1 MSIKSRAVV
10 MVEPRKIEIREVEIP
25 EPKTGEV
32 LVRQRACSLC
42 TMEQRMY
49 AGITDWG
56 YGGVWG
62 HEVAGVVEAIGP
74 GTKTELKVGDHV
86 ARAGTGS
93 CGACHY
99 CSVGLT
105 RLCVVAGGG
114 RSKAIDPE
122 TGKEIIG
129 SFGLSE
135 YAVSDV
141 ESLVKMSP
149 DLAFEEASFVEPV
162 ACVVQSTNKLD
173 IKLGQTVVVIGAGT
187 MGLLNMMLA
196 RLRGAFV
203 VVSDLDPARRK
214 KALEL
219 AAHAEL
225 DPEKGDIVE
234 QLKALNDG
242 RGADAVIT
250 AVGNK
255 AVNDDALRLVG
266 PEGTI
271 MLFASAHP
279 AAPLELDPNMVHRT
293 GINVTG
299 VVSKNRLDMYQAG
312 VILSKRL
319 IDVKP
324 LIETTFP
331 LEKVEDAL
339 ALASFNNTYRVV
351 VTM

>member
-1 MSIKSRAVV
+1 
-10 MVEPRKIEIREVEIP
+10 
-25 EPKTGEV
+25 
-32 LVRQRACSLC
+32 
-42 TMEQRMY
+42 MY

-149 DLAFEEASFVEPV
+149 DLAFEEALLLSLWPV
-162 ACVVQSTNKLD
+162 SSEYQ
-173 IKLGQTVVVIGAGT
+173 QTGHQTWADCRSYRRRYHGVAQHDAGSAER
-187 MGLLNMMLA
+187 GLC
-196 RLRGAFV
+196 GG
-203 VVSDLDPARRK
+203 SDLDPARRK
-214 KALEL
+214 KALNLQPTL
-219 AAHAEL
+219 A
-225 DPEKGDIVE
+225 G
-234 QLKALNDG
+234 
-242 RGADAVIT
+242 
-250 AVGNK
+250 
-255 AVNDDALRLVG
+255 
-266 PEGTI
+266 
-271 MLFASAHP
+271 S
-279 AAPLELDPNMVHRT
+279 
-293 GINVTG
+293 
-299 VVSKNRLDMYQAG
+299 
-312 VILSKRL
+312 
-319 IDVKP
+319 
-324 LIETTFP
+324 
-331 LEKVEDAL
+331 
-339 ALASFNNTYRVV
+339 
-351 VTM
+351 

>member
-149 DLAFEEASFVEPV
+149 DLAFEEDFF
-162 ACVVQSTNKLD
+162 C
-173 IKLGQTVVVIGAGT
+173 
-187 MGLLNMMLA
+187 
-196 RLRGAFV
+196 
-203 VVSDLDPARRK
+203 
-214 KALEL
+214 
-219 AAHAEL
+219 
-225 DPEKGDIVE
+225 
-234 QLKALNDG
+234 
-242 RGADAVIT
+242 
-250 AVGNK
+250 
-255 AVNDDALRLVG
+255 
-266 PEGTI
+266 
-271 MLFASAHP
+271 
-279 AAPLELDPNMVHRT
+279 
-293 GINVTG
+293 
-299 VVSKNRLDMYQAG
+299 
-312 VILSKRL
+312 
-319 IDVKP
+319 
-324 LIETTFP
+324 
-331 LEKVEDAL
+331 
-339 ALASFNNTYRVV
+339 
-351 VTM
+351 